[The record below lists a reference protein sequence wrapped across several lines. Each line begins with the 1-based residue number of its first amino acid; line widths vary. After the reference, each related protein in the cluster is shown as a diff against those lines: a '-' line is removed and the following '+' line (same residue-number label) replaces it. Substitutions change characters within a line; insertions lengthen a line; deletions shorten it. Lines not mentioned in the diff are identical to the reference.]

1 MAIGKLVM
9 FYPSLE
15 VSDIEQRA
23 CHSTRRSRALA
34 DGLKLE
40 VRVRIMG
47 TFLEDC
53 EIVRAVD
60 VHAIV
65 HWGQK
70 LAAFNAVVRRVL
82 LPRKIGVRQVKF

>member
-1 MAIGKLVM
+1 
-9 FYPSLE
+9 
-15 VSDIEQRA
+15 
-23 CHSTRRSRALA
+23 
-34 DGLKLE
+34 
-40 VRVRIMG
+40 MG
-47 TFLEDC
+47 TFLENC

-82 LPRKIGVRQVKF
+82 LPRKIGVLRVRALVDFLIDKNGTK